1 MIDTNDKR
9 MGRCWKALGVSDAE
23 GMKLA
28 RQIPGKIRKKE
39 RYKAR

>member
-9 MGRCWKALGVSDAE
+9 MGRCWKALGVSNAE
-23 GMKLA
+23 CVKLA

-39 RYKAR
+39 RHKAR